1 MWRIATSRT
10 TMRDMDIFQQR
21 LRSAN
26 WSWSAL
32 LWGSVA
38 LFDATQTVVVMH
50 SEGMRHN
57 WTLLFLT
64 TFVSFLPWFVATP
77 FVLRLGHRFPPT
89 RLLPLSTWLVHF
101 VACLSVGAVYSAW
114 SAGFQHSLNP
124 YAYSDPKTFLQ
135 LWRSLFYNGLL
146 SHVILYGLILMVGQM
161 LESRGKI
168 ARQQTEA
175 ARLNEEL
182 SRAQLDAL
190 RRQIEPH
197 FLFNTLNSIAGLV
210 REERNEDAVRMIAGL
225 SDCLRR
231 VLDGSQKQ
239 EATLG
244 EEVEFLEKYL
254 EIQKARF
261 AERLDVRVEVDKKLY
276 RAQVPSLILQP
287 MVENAIQH
295 GIARRTRGGSVRVGA
310 SQSEGVLVLRVYNDG
325 PSLPPDWEPS
335 RSGIG
340 IPNVRNRLQSL
351 YGDASGVLI
360 RNRDEGVEVCL
371 TVPYRESEI
380 K

>member
-1 MWRIATSRT
+1 MRT

-64 TFVSFLPWFVATP
+64 TFLSFLPWFVATP
-77 FVLRLGHRFPPT
+77 FVLRLGRRYPPT
-89 RLLPLSTWLVHF
+89 RLRPLSTWLVHF
-101 VACLSVGAVYSAW
+101 VACLAVGAVYSAW
-114 SAGFQHSLNP
+114 TAGFQHLLNP
-124 YAYSDPKTFLQ
+124 YAYADPKTFLQ
-135 LWRSLFYNGLL
+135 LWESLFYNGLL

-161 LESRGKI
+161 LESREKI

-225 SDCLRR
+225 SDCLRH

-261 AERLDVRVEVDKKLY
+261 AERLNVRVDVDKELY

-295 GIARRTRGGSVRVGA
+295 GIARRSRGGSVRVGA
-310 SQSEGVLVLRVYNDG
+310 SQSDGWLVLRVYNDG
-325 PSLPPDWEPS
+325 PSLPPDWDRS
-335 RSGIG
+335 QSGIG

-351 YGDASGVLI
+351 YGDASGVRI
-360 RNRDEGVEVCL
+360 RNVDEGVEVSL
-371 TVPYRESEI
+371 TVPYRENGT